1 MHHALT
7 FGYIMEYIKTIHCP
21 EKDPKKTLVIGHV
34 RSRESACQNLFQEVI
49 LRSLNKKSKNLE
61 LCL

>member
-1 MHHALT
+1 M
-7 FGYIMEYIKTIHCP
+7 KTIHCP

-49 LRSLNKKSKNLE
+49 LRSLNKKVKPCALP
-61 LCL
+61 LK